1 MKKTFKILLF
11 TALAFGCCGNIDAK
25 KKQKFDVNPDLP
37 MSIRMAQSEI
47 IRNPEGWMLDF
58 SQKLKWNYCHGLECQ
73 SFLDVYDR
81 YKGDK
86 KYAKIVAP
94 FYTYVKDYADTIINE
109 NGIIYGYKKT
119 NYNLDHVNSG
129 KILFRLYDREKDP
142 RYKIAM
148 DTLRAQLASQPRTS
162 EGGILAQKSISF
174 PNVARRSLYGRTLLC
189 RIYRDIR

>member
-11 TALAFGCCGNIDAK
+11 TTLALGCCGSIDAK

-73 SFLDVYDR
+73 SFLDVYDH
-81 YKGDK
+81 YKGEK
-86 KYAKIVAP
+86 KYAKAVAP

-148 DTLRAQLASQPRTS
+148 DTLRAQLACLLYTSPSPR
-162 EGGILAQKSISF
+162 
-174 PNVARRSLYGRTLLC
+174 
-189 RIYRDIR
+189 DH